1 MIEHAMVRTKPKPW
15 GRTDLRPW
23 SEAGT
28 SDGPI
33 GELWFE
39 RPGLAAPETQL
50 LLKLLFTSE
59 PLSIQV
65 HPDDVFARS
74 IGLARGKTEAWYIL
88 SAIPGARVAVGLD
101 YLRSSAELR
110 TAIVDGSI
118 ANIVHWHTVR
128 RGDVVYVPAGT
139 VHAIGAGIVL
149 AEIQQNSD
157 ATFRMFD
164 FGRCRELQID
174 HAVAVATPGPRD
186 PQSTSERLSGAR
198 IVLSLNP
205 HFVLEQINLDPGAVW
220 MLDAPTETWFFSI
233 EGHALV
239 GPTALSPGNAMFLQA
254 DQAEIVVG
262 PAGLTAL
269 LAYPG
274 PSVRLDALRANGSVS
289 LNSSPSAPGAPG
301 SLALQTS
308 EITSW
313 LL

>member
-1 MIEHAMVRTKPKPW
+1 MIEHAVVRTKPKPW

-23 SEAGT
+23 SLLGT
-28 SDGPI
+28 TDGPI

-39 RPGLAAPETQL
+39 RRGFAAPETKL

-74 IGLARGKTEAWYIL
+74 IGLPRGKTEAWYIL
-88 SAIPGARVAVGLD
+88 SAIPGAQVAVGLN
-101 YLRSSAELR
+101 YPRSSAELR
-110 TAIVDGSI
+110 TAIANGSI
-118 ANIVHWHTVR
+118 ANIVHWHPVG
-128 RGDVVYVPAGT
+128 RGDAVFIPAGT

-164 FGRCRELQID
+164 YGRRRELQID
-174 HAVAVATPGPRD
+174 HAVAVATPGPRE
-186 PQSTSERLSGAR
+186 PQSLPERLSSTR

-205 HFVLEQINLDPGAVW
+205 HFVLEQIKLDPGSVW
-220 MLDAPTETWFFSI
+220 MLDAPHETWFLSI

-239 GPTALSPGNAMFLQA
+239 GPTALSLGNAMFLEA
-254 DQAEIVVG
+254 DKAEIVVG

-274 PSVRLDALRANGSVS
+274 PRVNFDALRANGSVG
-289 LNSSPSAPGAPG
+289 LNSPPSAPVAPAY
-301 SLALQTS
+301 LALQPS
-308 EITSW
+308 EIASW